1 MPEKWQQ
8 LFGCRKNRCRKNR
21 CRKNRCR
28 KNGCRKNRYRNCG
41 YGKGG
46 TPWIADRNMIYM

>member
-21 CRKNRCR
+21 CRKNRCT